1 MTRAETHGPFDLLLI
16 AGTVLT
22 PDAIETGGR
31 SGRTAVAIR
40 DGIIVGVASESEAI
54 ASDWAAAAAEVLDLG
69 EATVSAGFVDAH
81 IHPIIG
87 LQLTRGLDLSGIT
100 EREDARSAIAAY
112 VADRPAEEE
121 WILAWGL
128 DPAVFEGG
136 EFGNELLAGVDG
148 GRKLYIT
155 LFDGHSALASAA
167 AIEAAGVRG
176 DEVFPD
182 ASALGLDADGRPN
195 GMLYEFSAQQLV
207 LPHIPGLT
215 FEDRVRL
222 LADLLGGMASTGIVA
237 GQMLDL
243 MAEDSFDLLE
253 ELERRQDLPIRLR
266 ISPSVF
272 PGFTAE
278 DLERHLR
285 YQELAGRRWYARGV
299 KLMIDGTID
308 NGTAWLFE
316 PDTKGESTQSL
327 WLDPAEYREAVR
339 FFHEHGIPTTTH
351 AIGDKG
357 VAFVAETLASLPA
370 SDVQHRI
377 EHIETLPDEVLDEII
392 ASGAAASMQPTHC
405 TLFTRADHTDNWSQR
420 LGAERADR
428 AWRTRDLRDR
438 GAILTLGSDWP
449 IAPYDPRGIVAAAQL
464 RRPAGQEEVEPVR
477 PDQSLSARAALE
489 GYTSEYWRSVGEP
502 GGRIEPG
509 LPADLTVW
517 SRNPLTTDPDEFA
530 GSEVLLTV
538 VGGVPWVRDV
548 SGAHAP

>member
-1 MTRAETHGPFDLLLI
+1 MTSVETHGPIDLLLI

-22 PDAIETGGR
+22 PEAIQAGGR
-31 SGRTAVAIR
+31 SGRTAIAVR
-40 DGIIVGVASESEAI
+40 DGIIVAVASEPEA
-54 ASDWAAAAAEVLDLG
+54 AAAGWTAAAAEVLDVG
-69 EATVSAGFVDAH
+69 DATVSAGFVDAH
-81 IHPIIG
+81 IHPVMG

-100 EREDARSAIAAY
+100 EREAVRSAIAAY
-112 VADRPAEEE
+112 VADRPADEE
-121 WILAWGL
+121 WVLAWGL
-128 DPAVFEGG
+128 DPAVFAGG
-136 EFGNELLAGVDG
+136 AFGNELLAGVDG

-155 LFDGHSALASAA
+155 LFDGHSALASTA

-182 ASALGLDADGRPN
+182 ASALGVDADGRPN
-195 GMLYEFSAQQLV
+195 GMLYEFAAQRLV
-207 LPHIPGLT
+207 LPHIPDLT
-215 FEDRVRL
+215 FEDRVRQ
-222 LADLLGGMASTGIVA
+222 LAELLGGMASTGIVA

-243 MAEDSFDLLE
+243 MAEDTFDLLE
-253 ELERRQDLPIRLR
+253 ELERRQELPIRLR

-272 PGFTAE
+272 PGFTRD

-285 YQELAGRRWYARGV
+285 YQELAGRRWYVRGV

-316 PDTKGESTQSL
+316 PDAKGESTQSL

-357 VAFVAETLASLPA
+357 IAFVAETLSSLPVN
-370 SDVQHRI
+370 DVQHRI
-377 EHIETLPDEVLDEII
+377 EHIETLPDEVLDEIV

-405 TLFTRADHTDNWSQR
+405 TLYTRADHTDNWSQR
-420 LGAERADR
+420 LGDERADR

-438 GAILTLGSDWP
+438 GVILTLGSDWP

-464 RRPAGQEEVEPVR
+464 RRPAGRAEIEPVH
-477 PDQSLSARAALE
+477 PDQSLNARAALE

-502 GGRIEPG
+502 GGRIEAG

-517 SRNPLTTDPDEFA
+517 ARNPLTTDPDEFA
-530 GSEVLLTV
+530 ASDVLLTLL
-538 VGGVPWVRDV
+538 GGIPSARNASD
-548 SGAHAP
+548 APAP

>member
-1 MTRAETHGPFDLLLI
+1 MSTESTRIDLLLI

-22 PDAIETGGR
+22 PAAIEAGG
-31 SGRTAVAIR
+31 SGRTVVAVR
-40 DGIIVGVASESEAI
+40 DGIIVGVAPEAS
-54 ASDWAAAAAEVLDLG
+54 ADSVAWAAAAAEVLDLG
-69 EATVSAGFVDAH
+69 DATVSAGFVDAH
-81 IHPIIG
+81 IHPIMG

-100 EREDARSAIAAY
+100 DREAVRAAIAAY
-112 VADRPAEEE
+112 VAGRPADEE

-128 DPAVFEGG
+128 DPAVFGG
-136 EFGNELLAGVDG
+136 REFGNDLLAGVDG
-148 GRKLYIT
+148 GRKLFIT
-155 LFDGHSALASAA
+155 LFDGHSALASSA
-167 AIEAAGVRG
+167 AIEATGVRG
-176 DEVFPD
+176 DEVFAD
-182 ASALGLDADGRPN
+182 ASALGLEAEGRPN

-207 LPHIPGLT
+207 LAHIPELT
-215 FEDRVRL
+215 FDDRVRQ
-222 LADLLGGMASTGIVA
+222 LADLLGGMAATGIVA

-243 MAEDSFDLLE
+243 MAADSFDLLE

-272 PGFTAE
+272 PGFTRE
-278 DLERHLR
+278 DLERHLE
-285 YQELAGRRWYARGV
+285 YQELAGRRWYVRGV

-339 FFHEHGIPTTTH
+339 FFHAHGIPTATH

-420 LGAERADR
+420 LGDERADR

-438 GAILTLGSDWP
+438 GAILALGSDWP
-449 IAPYDPRGIVAAAQL
+449 IAPYDPRAILAAAQL

-517 SRNPLTTDPDEFA
+517 ARNPLTTDPDEFA

-538 VGGVPWVRDV
+538 VGGVPWVRDPSSV
-548 SGAHAP
+548 HAP

>member
-1 MTRAETHGPFDLLLI
+1 
-16 AGTVLT
+16 
-22 PDAIETGGR
+22 
-31 SGRTAVAIR
+31 
-40 DGIIVGVASESEAI
+40 
-54 ASDWAAAAAEVLDLG
+54 VLDLG

-100 EREDARSAIAAY
+100 EREDARSALAAY
-112 VADRPAEEE
+112 VGERPADEE

-182 ASALGLDADGRPN
+182 ASALGLGADGRPN
-195 GMLYEFSAQQLV
+195 GMLYEFAAQQLV
-207 LPHIPGLT
+207 LQHIPGLT

-253 ELERRQDLPIRLR
+253 ELERRQDLPMRLR

-272 PGFTAE
+272 PGFTPE
-278 DLERHLR
+278 DLEHHLQ
-285 YQELAGRRWYARGV
+285 YQELAGRRWYVRGV

-405 TLFTRADHTDNWSQR
+405 TLFTRADHADNWSQR
-420 LGAERADR
+420 LGDERADR

-464 RRPAGQEEVEPVR
+464 RRPAGQAEVEPVR

-517 SRNPLTTDPDEFA
+517 ARNPLTTDPDEFA

-538 VGGVPWVRDV
+538 VGGVPWVHDP
-548 SGAHAP
+548 SGARAV